1 MSSRQFNRQQLDV
14 IYHCVG
20 CRALN
25 VINQFTRENNS
36 LYAYTASSR
45 LTDLVQQLDKL
56 IDVMKDIEELKKM
69 EGNDADR

>member
-25 VINQFTRENNS
+25 VINQFIRENGS
-36 LYAYTASSR
+36 LYSYTASIK
-45 LTDLVQQLDKL
+45 LTDLILQLNKL
-56 IDVMKDIEELKKM
+56 IDVLANIEKLNKTEGKDE
-69 EGNDADR
+69 